1 MILYTQTKVNLEIKY
16 KHVCFVVCR
25 GITWHNLRRKGS
37 TSSKNQTMQLE
48 RELYSHNVNQPLL
61 RTNSSIN

>member
-1 MILYTQTKVNLEIKY
+1 MTLYTQTKVNLEIKY

-25 GITWHNLRRKGS
+25 GITWHNLRRKGG

-48 RELYSHNVNQPLL
+48 NYIHIML
-61 RTNSSIN
+61 TNHYYAPTVL